1 MTLGVVMIVM
11 TLLGWSV
18 VPLFLKHFSHSIDP
32 WTSNGWRYG
41 FSAFMWAPVLLL
53 AAARNR
59 LPPGLWKAAIVPSVF
74 NTLGQVFFTWAHY
87 KIDPGL
93 LTFGLRVQIVCVA
106 AGAFLLFPSER
117 RLIRSPGFLFGAAMV
132 TAGTIGTAL
141 LTREATSPTHVAGV
155 LMAVASGAL
164 FAAYA
169 LAVRKWMHGMHPVLA
184 FSAISQ
190 YTAAGMIALML
201 VLGTRSGLTALDLS
215 GGQFALLLF
224 SAVIGIALG
233 HVFYYTSIARLGVA
247 VSSGVIQLQPFV
259 VTAASAAIFGERL
272 TGAQLVSGVV
282 AVGGAALI
290 LLTQH
295 RLNRAGRPSAA
306 PAIDEIEDQLTD
318 RAPPILD
325 PKPDSGEREMPLPV
339 R

>member
-11 TLLGWSV
+11 TLVGWSS
-18 VPLFLKHFSHSIDP
+18 VPLFLKHFASAIDP

-41 FSAFMWAPVLLL
+41 FSAFLWAPVLLL
-53 AAARNR
+53 AVARNR
-59 LPPGLWKAAIVPSVF
+59 LPAGLWKAAIVPSVF
-74 NTLGQVFFTWAHY
+74 NMLGQVFFTWAHY
-87 KIDPGL
+87 MIDPGL

-106 AGAFLLFPSER
+106 VGAFLLFPSER
-117 RLIRSPGFLFGAAMV
+117 RLIRSPGFLVGAVMV
-132 TAGTIGTAL
+132 TAGTIGTAM
-141 LTREATSPTHVAGV
+141 LTREASSATHLTGV
-155 LMAVASGAL
+155 LMAVASGAF

-169 LAVRKWMHGMHPVLA
+169 LAVRKFMHGIHPVLA

-190 YTAAGMIALML
+190 YTAAGMILLML
-201 VLGTRSGLTALDLS
+201 VFGTRYGLTALDLS
-215 GGQFALLLF
+215 GGQFGLLLF

-259 VTAASAAIFGERL
+259 VTAASAVIFGERL
-272 TGAQLVSGVV
+272 TVGQIVSGVV

-295 RLNRAGRPSAA
+295 HMNRRSRPSAV
-306 PAIDEIEDQLTD
+306 PAIDEIEDQL
-318 RAPPILD
+318 PEPGV
-325 PKPDSGEREMPLPV
+325 PPLPGPEEPEPGEVPIPV